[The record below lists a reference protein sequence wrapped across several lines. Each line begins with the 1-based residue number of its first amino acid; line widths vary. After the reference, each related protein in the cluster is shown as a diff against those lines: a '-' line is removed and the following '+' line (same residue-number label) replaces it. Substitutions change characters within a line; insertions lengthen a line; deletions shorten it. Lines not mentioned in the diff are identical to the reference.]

1 MVSKAASTSG
11 MVSYTLVKAFRPSP
25 SMDLTDLSLQSS
37 NASVEQ
43 LVARLRRRDVVS
55 SRAVAL
61 ETAQLLYRLVGQA
74 RFNDIDSLLDQIKQV
89 GRKLVAANP
98 KEPAVGNIVRK
109 VLRLIREE
117 YRSAYTAHLQQH
129 GLDEYGEALGS
140 VGDPSTPD
148 LSSSAGGGGIMPP
161 TPGIHVPATHFLS
174 DEYRNQA
181 ALATARSTSPAG
193 HSSSRPQPSL
203 GTFVQM
209 RHSRA
214 QLERARSS
222 MSLTGLAM
230 SGLETGFAYLGLGG
244 GSSNNSSGAQS
255 PIATSPPNE
264 DASAAAPPNIRRTS
278 FPGLRAPTTA
288 EDALT
293 GGSMASASSNNRMSA
308 KHALAKAEFGKKVST
323 IKPVLLDAIRE
334 VVDEIETT
342 HESCAKGAR
351 DHIHSSEI
359 ILTLGCSRT
368 VEAFL
373 RAAKKERDF
382 TVIVAETSPSELGH
396 KMASSLS
403 AHGIQTLLVPDN
415 AIFAVMPRVT
425 KVVLG
430 AHSVLANGGAFAASG
445 SLAAALAARYHATP
459 VVVISGQYKFAPAR
473 DTYHEYAALEF
484 VDPAPV
490 KAPRSRS
497 SEDGAGEAAE
507 VEVVNPFYDY
517 VKPDLIN
524 LFITN
529 E

>member
-1 MVSKAASTSG
+1 MLYIVHLH
-11 MVSYTLVKAFRPSP
+11 LVHHGVQSDIVIWHGKLPLCISP
-25 SMDLTDLSLQSS
+25 SAPHMDLIEASPQSA
-37 NASVEQ
+37 NVSVEQ

-74 RFNDIDSLLDQIKQV
+74 RFSDIDSLLDQIKQV

-117 YRSAYTAHLQQH
+117 YKSAYAAHLQSH
-129 GLDEYGEALGS
+129 GLDEDGEALVDG
-140 VGDPSTPD
+140 GLGPSTPD
-148 LSSSAGGGGIMPP
+148 SALGGPMPP

-181 ALATARSTSPAG
+181 ARSTSPVG
-193 HSSSRPQPSL
+193 TSSRPQPSL

-209 RHSRA
+209 RHTRA

-230 SGLETGFAYLGLGG
+230 SGLENGPAHLGL
-244 GSSNNSSGAQS
+244 SSSTNSSGAQS
-255 PIATSPPNE
+255 PVASPPNE
-264 DASAAAPPNIRRTS
+264 EAGAPPNIRRTS
-278 FPGLRAPTTA
+278 FPGLRAPL
-288 EDALT
+288 DD
-293 GGSMASASSNNRMSA
+293 GGPGSPTSSNRMSA

-382 TVIVAETSPSELGH
+382 TVIVAETSPSDLGH
-396 KMASSLS
+396 KMAQSLS

-490 KAPRSRS
+490 KAPRL
-497 SEDGAGEAAE
+497 EEE